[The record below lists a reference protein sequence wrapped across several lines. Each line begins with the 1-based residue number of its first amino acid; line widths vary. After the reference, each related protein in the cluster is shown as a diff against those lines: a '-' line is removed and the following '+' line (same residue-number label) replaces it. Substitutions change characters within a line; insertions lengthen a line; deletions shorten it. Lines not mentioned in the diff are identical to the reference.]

1 MHSVSPYLPQFQNP
15 VLATPSSTYM
25 KPKNLCFP
33 SCLDVTD
40 EHGEYEDP
48 HEPGRRHEDDLR
60 DVVLRRLRVLPNRD
74 GRLRGEIEAPKTM
87 FKKMLQRNTKV
98 KKDGKQY
105 LFMKCA

>member
-1 MHSVSPYLPQFQNP
+1 VTCRLGKGKSVTFFYSAPPAVKKKQNRC
-15 VLATPSSTYM
+15 L
-25 KPKNLCFP
+25 P

-40 EHGEYEDP
+40 EHSEDEDA

-74 GRLRGEIEAPKTM
+74 GRLGGEIEAPKTM
-87 FKKMLQRNTKV
+87 FKKMLQKNTKI